1 MSQRYY
7 LLPPPAHYPG
17 LTGKMSNGPGNSL
30 EDKEKS
36 GAEQDVEVQHQILK
50 TAPDDVI
57 VSRFRFMGGLLS
69 KLFASGVE
77 ERGVEHVLED
87 QRETKNT
94 WNKYVNWLQTFS
106 GVDHDTPP

>member
-1 MSQRYY
+1 
-7 LLPPPAHYPG
+7 
-17 LTGKMSNGPGNSL
+17 MSNGLGNSL

-36 GAEQDVEVQHQILK
+36 GPEQDVKVQHRILK

-57 VSRFRFMGGLLS
+57 VSWFRFVGGLLS
-69 KLFASGVE
+69 KLFASGVKA
-77 ERGVEHVLED
+77 RGVERVPED

-94 WNKYVNWLQTFS
+94 WNKYMNWSQAFS